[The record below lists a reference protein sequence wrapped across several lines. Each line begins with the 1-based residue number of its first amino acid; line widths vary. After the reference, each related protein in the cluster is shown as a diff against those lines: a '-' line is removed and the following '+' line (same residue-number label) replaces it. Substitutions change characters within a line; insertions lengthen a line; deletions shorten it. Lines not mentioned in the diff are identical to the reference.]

1 MHAHINA
8 QKPDGWRVGWEDIKI
23 ALRQRCVERTK
34 KLKYVEGK
42 EVTWRKNAMKRIDE
56 RAAQGTATP
65 DEIAKREE
73 LRTEVRAMSANA
85 LQRRS

>member
-1 MHAHINA
+1 MHKNRTER
-8 QKPDGWRVGWEDIKI
+8 WRKGWEDIKT

-56 RAAQGTATP
+56 RAAHGTLVGVLAP
-65 DEIAKREE
+65 VIAS
-73 LRTEVRAMSANA
+73 VANN
-85 LQRRS
+85 S